1 MVTET
6 RKFLTDNGVSL
17 DCFSQVGNHFGETQV
32 VTETRKFLTD
42 NGVSLDRFSQVGNH
56 FGGNTGGD
64 RN

>member
-17 DCFSQVGNHFGETQV
+17 DCFSQVGNHFG
-32 VTETRKFLTD
+32 
-42 NGVSLDRFSQVGNH
+42 
-56 FGGNTGGD
+56 GNTGGD